1 MHHTDTLGASTFRH
15 AGTGTDKDADGNNR
29 VTWRTQVMIIMHAF
43 VFVAINN
50 SSNAPIAK
58 LRFSAAVLNL
68 AHEVQAQ
75 EIRLDSYP

>member
-1 MHHTDTLGASTFRH
+1 
-15 AGTGTDKDADGNNR
+15 
-29 VTWRTQVMIIMHAF
+29 MIIMHAF